1 MERAASE
8 GRVGLVSMR
17 SWMQIWTRLLVV
29 LVVLAGVRTS
39 PAEPKNATPK
49 ETAPAERTAAAKP
62 TEAPASEG
70 DKPSESKEKAPPK
83 AAAAAPPVKAKAAP
97 PAAAGKPEARP
108 AASASAAPGAA
119 RSGPSGKTESETHIL
134 RLRDLESRV
143 DELKEQIRRSHARLS
158 LLSETLLSGGIG
170 GARADLVFKN
180 EMSNAFRIR
189 RILVVLDGAVQYKK
203 QDETDELSNQKEI
216 PVFSGPV
223 PPGDHTLQVVVAMQ
237 GHGYG
242 IFSYLKAF
250 KPEVKHTRSFTV
262 EEGKAIRIEITA
274 WEKGSATTPL
284 EQRPALRLTEKIVDR
299 REAELDEAE

>member
-1 MERAASE
+1 MPSQLPRWASVLFVLGALTLGRSLVAQPVAA
-8 GRVGLVSMR
+8 G
-17 SWMQIWTRLLVV
+17 
-29 LVVLAGVRTS
+29 
-39 PAEPKNATPK
+39 PA
-49 ETAPAERTAAAKP
+49 
-62 TEAPASEG
+62 
-70 DKPSESKEKAPPK
+70 PSAEKAPPK
-83 AAAAAPPVKAKAAP
+83 AAAPKPATTAAAAGTAQSAPQPAAKSPESKPKPAPAAPPRATPGPAKAAP
-97 PAAAGKPEARP
+97 APAGTA
-108 AASASAAPGAA
+108 
-119 RSGPSGKTESETHIL
+119 SGPLGKTVEETHIL
-134 RLRDLESRV
+134 KLRDLESRI

-158 LLSETLLSGGIG
+158 LLSETLLSGGLG

-180 EMSNAFRIR
+180 QMSNAFRIR

-216 PVFSGPV
+216 PVFTGPI
-223 PPGDHTLQVVVAMQ
+223 PPGDHTLQVVVGMQ

-242 IFSYLKAF
+242 VFSYLKAF

-299 REAELDEAE
+299 REAELDGVE